1 MARGS
6 VNLYIGF
13 ETGADCCTG
22 LSPQVIGPVS
32 CGFGGGRSLGVV
44 CGALCGTPRLWFL
57 RGLLPCAY
65 PQLRTQRIH
74 LITGHFVSFGQSIA
88 CVREWHHPAVD
99 SPMVRTPSAGTA
111 PASCARSSACALELR
126 AMPDSA
132 RGQPLYR
139 QAYAAPK
146 FSCSNQHKHRRNNEI
161 RAFEQHSNLSDRH
174 KPPNLAPDR
183 P

>member
-1 MARGS
+1 MLHGTFRPS
-6 VNLYIGF
+6 HR
-13 ETGADCCTG
+13 
-22 LSPQVIGPVS
+22 LSILR
-32 CGFGGGRSLGVV
+32 FGGGRSLGVV

-99 SPMVRTPSAGTA
+99 SPMVRTPSPGAPRVLLGGNCPRKPRQKLGVRFGTEGDAGF
-111 PASCARSSACALELR
+111 R
-126 AMPDSA
+126 

-161 RAFEQHSNLSDRH
+161 REFEQHSNLSDRP